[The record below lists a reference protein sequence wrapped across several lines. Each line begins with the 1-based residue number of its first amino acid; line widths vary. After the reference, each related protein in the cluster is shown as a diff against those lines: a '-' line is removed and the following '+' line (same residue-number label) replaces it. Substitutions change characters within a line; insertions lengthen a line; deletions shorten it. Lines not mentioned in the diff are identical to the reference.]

1 MWIVDYYRRY
11 EERKA
16 VSHESTMILLRAF
29 SERGAGEYL
38 IKEIIPEYSE
48 SDEELL
54 YTVRLYRAYECRR
67 FHSEYAAMIA
77 YMLSRKE
84 YYSVQIREEEPEDD
98 EEIDSIRC
106 AACRDR

>member
-1 MWIVDYYRRY
+1 MWIVDFYRRL
-11 EERKA
+11 EERKS
-16 VSHESTMILLRAF
+16 VSHESTMILIRAF

-48 SDEELL
+48 VDEELL
-54 YTVRLYRAYECRR
+54 FTVCLYRGYECKR
-67 FHSEYAAMIA
+67 FHSQDAAMIA

-84 YYSVQIREEEPEDD
+84 YYSVCIREEKVNG
-98 EEIDSIRC
+98 EEIDNVRC